1 MLGAHAAGTDRVAT
15 NGEPAARIDGDSD
28 SDSAI
33 LPP

>member
-15 NGEPAARIDGDSD
+15 NGEPAARIDSD